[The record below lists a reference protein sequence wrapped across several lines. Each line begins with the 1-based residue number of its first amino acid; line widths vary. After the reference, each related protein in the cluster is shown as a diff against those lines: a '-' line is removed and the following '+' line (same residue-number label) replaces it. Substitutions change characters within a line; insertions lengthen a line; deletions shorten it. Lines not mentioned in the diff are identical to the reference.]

1 MDGALALVRRGLEDR
16 DHGRSLAA
24 SIRPGGRQLAVFDD
38 KPLDPGSDSASHRLA
53 ALLRM
58 ATVLGYGTSFYSV
71 RQKSWFSVSEDAF
84 LLPVEAPP
92 ASVGVAWIVRPEAA
106 SVVAPAL
113 SALRPALRVV
123 YDSMDLHHLRLER
136 ESAVTG
142 SRGLRLQARLMRSL
156 EARVA
161 SAADVAVAITDEEAP
176 LLRRIAGPA
185 EVVVLPNVHEPRTDD
200 PPPLRNRDGLLFV
213 GNYTH
218 TPNVDSA
225 EVLVREVMP
234 RVWARR
240 PDLTLSLVGRGLP
253 LDRLGTLDPRVEAVG
268 WVDDLDPLA
277 DRSLALLAPL
287 RFGAG
292 LKGKIGFALARGLPV
307 VTTLIGAEGF
317 AEQEGMLVSPNG
329 DWDAFAARV
338 VELLAD
344 EELWSRTSRAGIDL
358 TRREYAPAVLLER
371 LRHALGA

>member
-1 MDGALALVRRGLEDR
+1 
-16 DHGRSLAA
+16 
-24 SIRPGGRQLAVFDD
+24 
-38 KPLDPGSDSASHRLA
+38 
-53 ALLRM
+53 
-58 ATVLGYGTSFYSV
+58 
-71 RQKSWFSVSEDAF
+71 
-84 LLPVEAPP
+84 
-92 ASVGVAWIVRPEAA
+92 
-106 SVVAPAL
+106 
-113 SALRPALRVV
+113 
-123 YDSMDLHHLRLER
+123 
-136 ESAVTG
+136 
-142 SRGLRLQARLMRSL
+142 MRSL

-292 LKGKIGFALARGLPV
+292 LKGKIGFALSRGLPV
-307 VTTLIGAEGF
+307 VTTPIGAEGF
-317 AEQEGMLVSPNG
+317 ARAGRDARLAGRRLGRVRRPGGRGFSPTRSSG
-329 DWDAFAARV
+329 P
-338 VELLAD
+338 
-344 EELWSRTSRAGIDL
+344 RTSRTGIDF
-358 TRREYAPAVLLER
+358 TRREYAPAALLEVAS
-371 LRHALGA
+371 ALGS